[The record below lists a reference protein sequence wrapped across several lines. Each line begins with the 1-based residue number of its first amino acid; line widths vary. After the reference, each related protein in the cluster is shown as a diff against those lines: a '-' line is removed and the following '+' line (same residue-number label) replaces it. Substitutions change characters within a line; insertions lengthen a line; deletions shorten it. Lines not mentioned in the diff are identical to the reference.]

1 MYTLSHS
8 TKDFLFF
15 FFGITINKARH
26 EKPLLG
32 KSVYPVYKRQWI
44 KIGFFISI
52 KKYNNSLNTSIF
64 KYVCVKVIC
73 PKCHGNHKLKIIQ

>member
-32 KSVYPVYKRQWI
+32 KSVYPRLQTAVDKNRIFYFYK
-44 KIGFFISI
+44 KI
-52 KKYNNSLNTSIF
+52 
-64 KYVCVKVIC
+64 
-73 PKCHGNHKLKIIQ
+73 